1 MKSIILE
8 TLAEISADYTPERP
22 APFCQDHDTPDYSD
36 YGDLWEVNDTCIELY
51 GVDITNTIAS
61 FEPALYNRI
70 IEKLQE
76 KGELL

>member
-1 MKSIILE
+1 MKSITLE
-8 TLAEISADYTPERP
+8 TLTEISADYTPERP
-22 APFCQDHDTPDYSD
+22 APFCQDHDNPDYSD
-36 YGDLWEVNDTCIELY
+36 YGDLWEVNDTCIELL